1 MKKTAIAL
9 CLFFAGMLSLQAQ
22 SSEHN
27 MKEWLPVERDAK
39 TAVWTELDGVRIP
52 IPPLEHPRLYV
63 RTEDIPD
70 LKQKMEHPMGKEILK
85 KLARL
90 PCPAVMRKRQL

>member
-1 MKKTAIAL
+1 MKKILLIAL
-9 CLFFAGMLSLQAQ
+9 VLIAAGSNTLRAQ
-22 SSEHN
+22 TAEHN

-63 RTEDIPD
+63 RVEDIPA
-70 LKQKMEHPMGKEILK
+70 LKGKMQHPMDKEIL
-85 KLARL
+85 
-90 PCPAVMRKRQL
+90 

>member
-1 MKKTAIAL
+1 MKKILLIAL
-9 CLFFAGMLSLQAQ
+9 VLIAAGSNTLRAQ
-22 SSEHN
+22 TAEHN

-63 RTEDIPD
+63 RVEDIPA
-70 LKQKMEHPMGKEILK
+70 LKAENGTSYGQRNTQEAPQGFR
-85 KLARL
+85 A
-90 PCPAVMRKRQL
+90 PQ